1 MYKDYWGFKEKP
13 FENTPD
19 PRFLYYS
26 SKHKE
31 ALMRLLYAVREK
43 KGAAMLSGEFGS
55 GKTLLS
61 RVLMAKLLNEDDHYK
76 VALILN
82 PAIPKKDLLAEIVY
96 QFGEEITKEDRKFTL
111 LHKLNDILYRNMSD
125 KKHSVII
132 IDEAQAIKDES
143 TFEEIRLLLNFQL
156 NEMFL
161 FTLLLVGQPELKD
174 KIDKIPQLK
183 QRLAIKYH
191 LGTLDLM
198 ETGEYIRY
206 RCRVAGRKEPLFS
219 DKAVEIV
226 YDASGGIPREINNI
240 CDLCLV
246 IGLGN
251 KANFIDEAIAFQVIR
266 DMKPEAGL
274 THNLD
279 GGKQNG

>member
-1 MYKDYWGFKEKP
+1 
-13 FENTPD
+13 
-19 PRFLYYS
+19 
-26 SKHKE
+26 
-31 ALMRLLYAVREK
+31 
-43 KGAAMLSGEFGS
+43 MLSGEYGS

-61 RVLMAKLLNEDDHYK
+61 RVVMAKLLNEDDRYK

-96 QFGEEITKEDRKFTL
+96 QFGQEITKGDSKSIL
-111 LHKLNDILYRNMSD
+111 LRKLNDILYRNMND

-143 TFEEIRLLLNFQL
+143 TFDELRLLLNFQL

-161 FTLLLVGQPELKD
+161 LTLLLVGQPELKD
-174 KIDKIPQLK
+174 KIDRIPQFK

-191 LGTLDLM
+191 LGTLDLA
-198 ETGEYIRY
+198 ETGEYIRH
-206 RCRVAGRKEPLFS
+206 RCRIAGREEPLFS
-219 DKAVEIV
+219 DKAVEII

-251 KANFIDEAIAFQVIR
+251 RANFIDEVIAFQVIR
-266 DMKPEAGL
+266 DIKPEVSL
-274 THNLD
+274 THNL
-279 GGKQNG
+279 

>member
-1 MYKDYWGFKEKP
+1 MYEKYWGFKEKP

-31 ALMRLLYAVREK
+31 ALMRFLYAVREK
-43 KGAAMLSGEFGS
+43 KGAAMLSGDYGS

-61 RVLMAKLLNEDDHYK
+61 RVLMAKLLSEDDHYK
-76 VALILN
+76 VALIIN

-96 QFGEEITKEDRKFTL
+96 QFGQEITKVDSKSTL
-111 LHKLNDILYRNMSD
+111 LRKLNDILYRNMSD

-132 IDEAQAIKDES
+132 IDEAQAIKDAS
-143 TFEEIRLLLNFQL
+143 TFDELRLLLNFQL

-161 FTLLLVGQPELKD
+161 LTLLLVGQPELKD
-174 KIDKIPQLK
+174 KIDRIPQFK
-183 QRLAIKYH
+183 QRMSIRYH
-191 LGTLDLM
+191 LGTLDLV
-198 ETGEYIRY
+198 ETGEYIRH
-206 RCRVAGRKEPLFS
+206 RCHIAGREEPLFP
-219 DKAVEIV
+219 DKTLEII
-226 YDASGGIPREINNI
+226 YGASGGIPREINNI
-240 CDLCLV
+240 CDMCLV

-251 KANFIDEAIAFQVIR
+251 KANFIDEDIAFQVIR
-266 DMKPEAGL
+266 DIKPEVSL

>member
-1 MYKDYWGFKEKP
+1 
-13 FENTPD
+13 
-19 PRFLYYS
+19 
-26 SKHKE
+26 
-31 ALMRLLYAVREK
+31 MRLLYAVREK

-61 RVLMAKLLNEDDHYK
+61 RVVMAKLLNEDDRYK

-82 PAIPKKDLLAEIVY
+82 PAVPKKDLLAEIVY
-96 QFGEEITKEDRKFTL
+96 QFGQEITKEDRKSTL
-111 LHKLNDILYRNMSD
+111 LRKLNDILYRNMSD

-143 TFEEIRLLLNFQL
+143 TFDELRLLLNFQL

-161 FTLLLVGQPELKD
+161 LTLLLVGQPELKD

-191 LGTLDLM
+191 LGTLDLL

-206 RCRVAGRKEPLFS
+206 RCRIAGREEPLFS
-219 DKAVEIV
+219 DKAVEII
-226 YDASGGIPREINNI
+226 YGASGGIPREINNI

-251 KANFIDEAIAFQVIR
+251 KANFIDEDIAFQVIR
-266 DMKPEAGL
+266 DIKPEVAL

>member
-1 MYKDYWGFKEKP
+1 MYLNYWGFKEKP

-198 ETGEYIRY
+198 ETDEYIRY
-206 RCRVAGRKEPLFS
+206 RCRVAGREEPLFS
-219 DKAVEIV
+219 DKAAGIV

>member
-1 MYKDYWGFKEKP
+1 MYQDYWGFKEKP

-26 SKHKE
+26 SKHRE

-43 KGAAMLSGEFGS
+43 KGAAMLSGEYGS

-61 RVLMAKLLNEDDHYK
+61 RVAMTKLLNEDDRYK
-76 VALILN
+76 VALIIN
-82 PAIPKKDLLAEIVY
+82 PAIPKEELLAEIVY
-96 QFGEEITKEDRKFTL
+96 QFGQEITKEDRKSTL

-132 IDEAQAIKDES
+132 IDEAQAIEEES
-143 TFEEIRLLLNFQL
+143 TFEELRLLLNFQL

-161 FTLLLVGQPELKD
+161 LTLLLVGQPELKN
-174 KIDKIPQLK
+174 KIDNIPQFK
-183 QRLAIKYH
+183 QRISIKYH
-191 LGTLDLM
+191 LGTLDLT
-198 ETGEYIRY
+198 ETGEYIRH
-206 RCRVAGRKEPLFS
+206 RCSIAGREEPLFS
-219 DKAVEIV
+219 DKTVGII
-226 YDASGGIPREINNI
+226 YGASDGIPREINNI

-251 KANFIDEAIAFQVIR
+251 KANSIDEDIAFQVIR
-266 DMKPEAGL
+266 DMKPEVGL
-274 THNLD
+274 THNLG
-279 GGKQNG
+279 GGKENG